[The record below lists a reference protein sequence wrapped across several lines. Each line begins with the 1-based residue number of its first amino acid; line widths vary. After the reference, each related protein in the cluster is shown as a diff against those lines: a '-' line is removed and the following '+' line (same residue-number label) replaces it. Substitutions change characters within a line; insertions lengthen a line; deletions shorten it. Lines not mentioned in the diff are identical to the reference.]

1 MKFVEQKLAL
11 HYNESKSFNYKMVV
25 IMIIVYYNHLSYITS
40 MQPRICTVF
49 ERRNSALVCRTTN
62 ISMYVT

>member
-1 MKFVEQKLAL
+1 MKFVEQKIAL

-25 IMIIVYYNHLSYITS
+25 IIVYCNHLSYITS